1 MNQQMGDLPKVR
13 LTPYEPPLTYCGVD
27 YFGPFYVNRGRGR
40 VFFYFSLFC
49 FKAQTITRTI
59 TTNTTITIC
68 YDKCY

>member
-40 VFFYFSLFC
+40 VFFIFLYFASRHKQLH
-49 FKAQTITRTI
+49 ARLQQIQQ
-59 TTNTTITIC
+59 
-68 YDKCY
+68 